1 MAIIADF
8 GFADS
13 RSTRLGA
20 TNVNISRGKKMTKD
34 NYIIENDNWDEEKPI
49 DRKTVKL
56 SNSDLPEGLEIIETK
71 TSQDEIVEEIRA
83 AAKAEG
89 MDTGNDYL
97 GGEDATPEEVI
108 AALKNEAMPEGA
120 EKAKEEYEEKK
131 VEQLKKT
138 VATRDMLFS
147 RLQKKIPIEVK
158 ITNDDGE
165 KEILVFYC
173 RRLSDS
179 ENNHL
184 LNHQLIGRELSELTN
199 EEYQES
205 MSFRR
210 KTLAQSIVE
219 PKLTAQEWGEMADNA
234 LTLALFEEV
243 QKVISNVDTSED
255 FQ

>member
-1 MAIIADF
+1 
-8 GFADS
+8 
-13 RSTRLGA
+13 
-20 TNVNISRGKKMTKD
+20 
-34 NYIIENDNWDEEKPI
+34 
-49 DRKTVKL
+49 
-56 SNSDLPEGLEIIETK
+56 
-71 TSQDEIVEEIRA
+71 
-83 AAKAEG
+83 
-89 MDTGNDYL
+89 
-97 GGEDATPEEVI
+97 
-108 AALKNEAMPEGA
+108 MPEGA

-234 LTLALFEEV
+234 LTLAVFEEV

>member
-1 MAIIADF
+1 MNAKF
-8 GFADS
+8 SNNHRF
-13 RSTRLGA
+13 TLE
-20 TNVNISRGKKMTKD
+20 NYHEVLKMTKD

-49 DRKTVKL
+49 DRKTVRL

-71 TSQDEIVEEIRA
+71 SSQDEIVEEIRA

-97 GGEDATPEEVI
+97 GGENATPEEVI
-108 AALKNEAMPEGA
+108 AALRNEAMPEGA

-131 VEQLKKT
+131 VEALRKS

-147 RLQKKIPIEVK
+147 RLQKKIPIEVP
-158 ITNDDGE
+158 IVDDDGE
-165 KEILVFYC
+165 KILLTFYA
-173 RRLSDS
+173 RRLSDA

-184 LNHQLIGRELSELTN
+184 LNHHLIGRELSDLTT

-205 MSFRR
+205 MQFRS
-210 KTLAQSIVE
+210 KTLANAIIE
-219 PKLTAQEWGEMADNA
+219 PKLTAKEWRNDVDNA
-234 LTLALFEEV
+234 LSLAVFEEV
-243 QKVISNVDTSED
+243 QKIIAEVDTAKD

>member
-1 MAIIADF
+1 
-8 GFADS
+8 
-13 RSTRLGA
+13 
-20 TNVNISRGKKMTKD
+20 MTKE
-34 NYIIENDNWDEEKPI
+34 NFIIENDNWDEMSDKEK
-49 DRKTVKL
+49 TSVKL
-56 SNSDLPEGLEIIETK
+56 SNSDLPDGLEIIETK
-71 TSQDEIVEEIRA
+71 SSQDEVIQKIRDT
-83 AAKAEG
+83 AKAEG
-89 MDTGNDYL
+89 MDTGNNYL

-120 EKAKEEYEEKK
+120 EKAKEKYEEKK
-131 VEQLKKT
+131 IESLKKT
-138 VATRDMLFS
+138 VATREMLFS
-147 RLQKKIPIEVK
+147 RLQKRIPIEIK

-173 RRLSDS
+173 RRLSDA

-184 LNHQLIGRELSELTN
+184 LNHQLIGRELSDLTN

-210 KTLAQSIVE
+210 KTLAQAIVE
-219 PKLTAQEWGEMADNA
+219 PKLTAKEWGEMADNA
-234 LTLALFEEV
+234 LTLAIFEKV

>member
-1 MAIIADF
+1 
-8 GFADS
+8 
-13 RSTRLGA
+13 
-20 TNVNISRGKKMTKD
+20 MTKE

-71 TSQDEIVEEIRA
+71 TTQDEIVEEIRA

-108 AALKNEAMPEGA
+108 AALALRKS
-120 EKAKEEYEEKK
+120 
-131 VEQLKKT
+131 

-147 RLQKKIPIEVK
+147 RLQKKIPIEVP
-158 ITNDDGE
+158 IVDDDGE
-165 KEILVFYC
+165 KILLTFYA
-173 RRLSDS
+173 RRLSDA

-184 LNHQLIGRELSELTN
+184 LNHHLIGRELSDLTT

-205 MSFRR
+205 MQFRS
-210 KTLAQSIVE
+210 KTLANAIIE
-219 PKLTAQEWGEMADNA
+219 PKLTAKEWRNDVDNA
-234 LTLALFEEV
+234 LSLAVFEEV
-243 QKVISNVDTSED
+243 QKIIAEVDTAKD